1 MKKLSLIIITVNLI
15 GLLIYFNYSIS
26 QKEQILKVGEL
37 VLLKLAPVDPRSLM
51 QGDYMQLSYEIS
63 QNLILD
69 SIPKRGYV
77 VLRMDKNAVGHRIRY
92 QPTRLPLNSG
102 ELLIEFTRPDNWNL
116 NIGSESYFFE
126 EGTGDRYEKA
136 VYGGLKIDEKGNSL
150 LVGLYD
156 KDRKLIN

>member
-1 MKKLSLIIITVNLI
+1 MKKLSLIIIAVNLI
-15 GLLIYFNYSIS
+15 GLLIYLNYSIG
-26 QKEQILKVGEL
+26 QKEQILKDGEL

-92 QPTRLPLNSG
+92 QPSKLPLNSG
-102 ELLIEFTRPDNWNL
+102 EILIEYTRPNNWNL

-136 VYGGLKIDEKGNSL
+136 VFGGLKIDGKGNSL
-150 LVGLYD
+150 LIGLYD
-156 KDRKLIN
+156 KDRKLIK